1 MAGDLLGLTTE
12 RLQVIRMQIPGDVGM
27 CCRDVLVDWL
37 RDNQGG
43 YPTTWEGVVQLLED
57 MDLSAAAQL
66 LKNAVL

>member
-1 MAGDLLGLTTE
+1 
-12 RLQVIRMQIPGDVGM
+12 MQRPGDVGM
-27 CCRDVLVDWL
+27 CCRDDLVDWL
-37 RDNQGG
+37 HDNQDG

>member
-12 RLQVIRMQIPGDVGM
+12 RLQVIRMQRPGDVGM

-37 RDNQGG
+37 HDNQGG
-43 YPTTWEGVVQLLED
+43 YPPTWEGVVQLLED